1 MKSGPGQK
9 NRDIAHYLLIALPIL
24 LGFCLADSSVLPG
37 FQTEQPQPQ
46 NVIRSESDLVVL
58 PVTITDHKGRF
69 VPGLKQR
76 DFHIY
81 ENGQPQTISEFSHG
95 DVPVTTGLVIDSSGS
110 MHLNRP
116 EVAAAAKDFL
126 SSSNPRDQV
135 FVVNFNERV
144 SLGLPEN
151 VPFTDNVA
159 QLEAAVFRGPATGMT
174 ALYDAVGVALK
185 HLNDSLE
192 NNKRALIIISDGG
205 DNASHEDFRQVLN
218 TALHENAI
226 IYAIGILDAQ
236 EADVSPRILRK
247 LAKDTGGR
255 AYFPTSAAVLP
266 DICHEIATDL
276 REQYTIAYIP
286 SDRREDGTYRTIRV
300 VVRAPGKGSL
310 VVRTRKG
317 YFAPSSAAEIH
328 ESAPAQ

>member
-1 MKSGPGQK
+1 M
-9 NRDIAHYLLIALPIL
+9 
-24 LGFCLADSSVLPG
+24 
-37 FQTEQPQPQ
+37 EQPQPQ
-46 NVIRSESDLVVL
+46 NVIRSEADLVVL
-58 PVTITDHKGRF
+58 PVTVTDHKGRF
-69 VPGLKQR
+69 VFGLQQQ
-76 DFHIY
+76 DFQVY
-81 ENGQPQTISEFSHG
+81 EDGQPQTISEFNHG
-95 DVPVTTGLVIDSSGS
+95 DVPVTAGLVIDSSGS
-110 MHLNRP
+110 MHMNRP

-144 SLGLPEN
+144 SLGLPQN

-159 QLEAAVFRGPATGMT
+159 QLEAAVFRGPSTGMT
-174 ALYDAVGVALK
+174 ALYDAVDVALE
-185 HLNDSLE
+185 HLNNSLE
-192 NNKRALIIISDGG
+192 NNKKALIIISDGG

-226 IYAIGILDAQ
+226 IYTIGILDEQ
-236 EADVSPRILRK
+236 EADVSPRVLRK

-266 DICHEIATDL
+266 GICHEIATDL

-300 VVRAPGKGSL
+300 AVHAPGKGSL
-310 VVRTRKG
+310 TVRTRKG
-317 YFAPSSAAEIH
+317 YFAPSSAAETH
-328 ESAPAQ
+328 EPAPAQ

>member
-1 MKSGPGQK
+1 MKPGPGQK
-9 NRDIAHYLLIALPIL
+9 IRGIGRYLLVALPIL
-24 LGFCLADSSVLPG
+24 LGCCLAGSSVLSG
-37 FQTEQPQPQ
+37 FQAEQPQT
-46 NVIRSESDLVVL
+46 VIRSEADLVVL
-58 PVTITDHKGRF
+58 PVTVTDHKGRF
-69 VPGLKQR
+69 VSGLQQH
-76 DFHIY
+76 DFQAY

-95 DVPVTTGLVIDSSGS
+95 DVPVTVGLVVDSSGS

-116 EVAAAAKDFL
+116 EVAEAAKDFL
-126 SSSNPRDQV
+126 RSSNPRDQV

-144 SLGLPEN
+144 SLGLPSN
-151 VPFTDNVA
+151 VPFTDNVGE
-159 QLEAAVFRGPATGMT
+159 LEAAVFRGPATGMT
-174 ALYDAVGVALK
+174 ALYDAVDFGLK

-192 NNKRALIIISDGG
+192 HNKRALIIISDGG

-218 TALHENAI
+218 TALHQNTI

-276 REQYTIAYIP
+276 RQQYTIAYVP

-300 VVRAPGKGSL
+300 VVHAPEKGSL

-317 YFAPSSAAEIH
+317 YFAPSSAAETH

>member
-1 MKSGPGQK
+1 MKPGSGQKSGG
-9 NRDIAHYLLIALPIL
+9 IGHYLLIALPIL
-24 LGFCLADSSVLPG
+24 LGCCLVGSSVLSG
-37 FQTEQPQPQ
+37 FQTEQPQ
-46 NVIRSESDLVVL
+46 NVIRSEADLVVL
-58 PVTITDHKGRF
+58 PVTVTDHKGRF
-69 VPGLKQR
+69 ASGLQQH
-76 DFHIY
+76 DFQVY

-95 DVPVTTGLVIDSSGS
+95 DVPVTVGLVVDSSGS

-116 EVAAAAKDFL
+116 EVAEAAKDFL
-126 SSSNPRDQV
+126 RSSNPRDQV

-144 SLGLPEN
+144 SLGLPSSL
-151 VPFTDNVA
+151 PFTDNVGE
-159 QLEAAVFRGPATGMT
+159 LEAAVFRGPATGMT
-174 ALYDAVGVALK
+174 ALYDAVDLALK

-192 NNKRALIIISDGG
+192 HNKKALIIISDGG

-218 TALHENAI
+218 TALHQNTI

-255 AYFPTSAAVLP
+255 AFFPTSADVLP
-266 DICHEIATDL
+266 EICHEIATDL
-276 REQYTIAYIP
+276 REQYTIAYVP
-286 SDRREDGTYRTIRV
+286 SDRREDGAYRTIRV
-300 VVRAPGKGSL
+300 EVRAPGKSSL

-317 YFAPSSAAEIH
+317 YFAPSRAAETH